1 MGDETH
7 ECKISVMGY
16 LQRCLF
22 PVVSIITLSLAC
34 YIYSTG
40 YNTRRDQSKLKIY
53 LQTENDLYSIQPIE
67 EKNIGLS
74 SKGVN
79 TNRSSS
85 KAIDTNGSYS
95 KPINTNGS
103 FPSDNTMYDAAHENI
118 LRLVN
123 GITSNHPGSAEDLW
137 IEIDLKNT
145 LVRLIFSLYIIL
157 LLIPH

>member
-1 MGDETH
+1 MSLVWRSQT
-7 ECKISVMGY
+7 IMSR

-22 PVVSIITLSLAC
+22 PVVSIIALSLVC
-34 YIYSTG
+34 YIYSAG

-53 LQTENDLYSIQPIE
+53 LQTENNSYSIQPIE
-67 EKNIGLS
+67 EKNTGLS
-74 SKGVN
+74 TKGVN
-79 TNRSSS
+79 TNGSFS
-85 KAIDTNGSYS
+85 KAINTNGSYS

-103 FPSDNTMYDAAHENI
+103 FPSSNTMHDAAHENF
-118 LRLVN
+118 LKLVN